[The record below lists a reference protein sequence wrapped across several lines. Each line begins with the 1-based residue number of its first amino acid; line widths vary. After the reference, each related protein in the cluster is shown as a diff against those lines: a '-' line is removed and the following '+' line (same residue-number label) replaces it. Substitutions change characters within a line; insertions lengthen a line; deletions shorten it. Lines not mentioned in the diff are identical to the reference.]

1 MFCRQCGSEIS
12 NEAKFC
18 NFCGTKT
25 VAPKARK
32 GESDNCLDAYKPAG
46 GKSDTSTN
54 EKPAIP
60 LPDCTEANRES
71 SGANEKDDES
81 GEAHRGCDASKQ
93 TAEGTANAPEASNLK
108 AAVAQNKK
116 RSRRHMPM
124 ILLVALALALATSV
138 AYAAYRVYNDVWLP
152 YQAEQAARTT
162 SASNSAGSDGDT
174 ITGKTTG
181 EPENLLHIADILA
194 MEPTEI
200 PSYIEAQGITP
211 QRIAPS
217 KYALDGGFRSDRAFD
232 AWVLIQDETNSIVT
246 AQDSKGEYLDPD
258 YYNQTYTSIPPV
270 LSVGDA
276 AVPFEGINQSYFTAE
291 NLESGSSPSSIVL
304 TSISLNSLSGEA
316 FDSFLEYCGLGKPLA
331 SIEATQK
338 GVLISAAKTGILE
351 NQKGEKYL
359 WYALGQIDKN
369 GKYSSCTIGCMKV
382 DVAFSTLGASTS
394 ASASSSDPKGYW
406 NDADNTTKS
415 KLIAKSILEH
425 EYQSYSSINI
435 KE

>member
-1 MFCRQCGSEIS
+1 MFCRQCGCEIS

-32 GESDNCLDAYKPAG
+32 GESDNSLDANMPADGKNEIEANKKPAASS
-46 GKSDTSTN
+46 SDCAEANYESGSAIEE
-54 EKPAIP
+54 EKISEKAH
-60 LPDCTEANRES
+60 PDCNT
-71 SGANEKDDES
+71 
-81 GEAHRGCDASKQ
+81 SKQ
-93 TAEGTANAPEASNLK
+93 TAEETANAPEASNLK

-124 ILLVALALALATSV
+124 ILLVAMALALATSV

-152 YQAEQAARTT
+152 YQAEQAMHTT
-162 SASNSAGSDGDT
+162 SNSNSAGSERDT

-181 EPENLLHIADILA
+181 EPQNLLHIADILT

-217 KYALDGGFRSDRAFD
+217 KYALDGGFRSDRAYD
-232 AWVLIQDETNSIVT
+232 AWVLIQDETNSIIM
-246 AQDSKGEYLDPD
+246 AQDKKGEYLDPD
-258 YYNQTYTSIPPV
+258 YYDQTYTSIPPV

-276 AVPFEGINQSYFTAE
+276 AVPFEGINQSYFTVE

-304 TSISLNSLSGEA
+304 TNISLNSLSEEA
-316 FDSFLEYCGLGKPLA
+316 FDNFLEYCGLGDPLA
-331 SIEATQK
+331 SMEATQK
-338 GVLISAAKTGILE
+338 GTLFSAAKTGILE
-351 NQKGEKYL
+351 NQKGEKYV

-369 GKYSSCTIGCMKV
+369 GKYSSCTIGCMKI
-382 DVAFSTLGASTS
+382 DTAFSTLGASTS

-406 NDADNTTKS
+406 DDANNATKS

-425 EYQSYSSINI
+425 AYQSYSSVNI
-435 KE
+435 EE

>member
-1 MFCRQCGSEIS
+1 MFCRQCGNEIS

-71 SGANEKDDES
+71 SGANEKDDEN
-81 GEAHRGCDASKQ
+81 GEAHRGCDTSKQ
-93 TAEGTANAPEASNLK
+93 TAEGTANALEASNLK

-211 QRIAPS
+211 QQIAPS